1 MRQFF
6 WWSFSVLGLALI
18 SFSGHAGAQSVE
30 RTAKA
35 DNSSAAKIESG
46 KRIYISYG
54 CYQCHGREGQG
65 APATG
70 SRIGPDPISLPA
82 FIRYIRQPTGQ
93 MPPYTKRVTADS
105 ELAEIYAFLQAL
117 PRPAKSLQL
126 GP

>member
-1 MRQFF
+1 MGQY
-6 WWSFSVLGLALI
+6 FSAMLSLLELALI
-18 SFSGHAGAQSVE
+18 FWGGYAGAQSLGQ
-30 RTAKA
+30 TAKA
-35 DNSSAAKIESG
+35 DNSSTAKIERG

-70 SRIGPDPISLPA
+70 SRVGPDPISLPA

-93 MPPYTKRVTADS
+93 MPPYTNRVTADS
-105 ELAEIYAFLQAL
+105 ELSEIYAFLQAL
-117 PRPAKSLQL
+117 PPPAKSLPL